1 MILWLI
7 SNFFELVY
15 FILTLQINLHNALV
29 LTVPKYKF
37 ENATIMRYDTHYH
50 FINPYRYNPL
60 SNMRL
65 ELVAKSSFR
74 LTSRWVSSNL

>member
-37 ENATIMRYDTHYH
+37 ENAMILQYDTHYD
-50 FINPYRYNPL
+50 FINPYNYNPL
-60 SNMRL
+60 SDSTYI
-65 ELVAKSSFR
+65 KSR
-74 LTSRWVSSNL
+74 YIEK